1 MPSITP
7 KAASYRMVTVR
18 LLADEM
24 LHVYHAIQ
32 PAECALL
39 KVCEKCK
46 QIIFVL
52 SLGLALFHP
61 NPC

>member
-24 LHVYHAIQ
+24 LHVYYTIQ
-32 PAECALL
+32 PALCALL
-39 KVCEKCK
+39 EKCK
-46 QIIFVL
+46 QFIFVL
-52 SLGLALFHP
+52 SLALFHP
-61 NPC
+61 NPR